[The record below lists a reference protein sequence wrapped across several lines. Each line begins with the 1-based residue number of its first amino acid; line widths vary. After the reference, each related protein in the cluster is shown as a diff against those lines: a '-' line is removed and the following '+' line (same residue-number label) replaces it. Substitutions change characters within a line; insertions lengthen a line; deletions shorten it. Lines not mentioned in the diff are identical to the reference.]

1 MIAVRG
7 TYRRGA
13 VRIKKDLKLKEG
25 TEVTVLVPDV
35 KQFSKEEYLTGLRK
49 LQGIWVDD
57 EGVKKTFKEIKKAW
71 KKWKIPEF

>member
-25 TEVTVLVPDV
+25 TEVTVLLPDV